1 MRLNNNPNEI
11 FHSITLVIDDNTS
24 RRDRDIE
31 LMRIGFLF
39 GSYMADN
46 ERMSQIINSLIGS
59 TTVETT
65 ITKEQT
71 ITVDDEK

>member
-1 MRLNNNPNEI
+1 MRLTNDPNEI

-31 LMRIGFLF
+31 LMRIGFKF
-39 GSYMADN
+39 GCYMADN
-46 ERMSQIINSLIGS
+46 ERMSQIINLLIGS
-59 TTVETT
+59 TTIETT

-71 ITVDDEK
+71 LTVADEK